1 MSVGAVLAQVRNAVD
16 ALAGLEVGA
25 FADGEL
31 DELVAGLELERQ
43 RLTGATRGVLA
54 EWDERR
60 VWEWNGSRTAG
71 HRLARVDR
79 SSVDH
84 ARAEIARARA
94 GRRCPLTA
102 AAVVEGVLSVDQFA
116 VITAANTPARAAV
129 CAGAGA
135 MLVRESARLDLR
147 GTRIVIQR
155 WCETVDELLDTDRA
169 HERERCLADGTDP
182 EPCTAPLPHADARLF
197 ASRSFEGRLVI
208 DGDLDPIGAEIV
220 TNELRR
226 LEQRLC
232 RTDKRAGI
240 TRTPAQR
247 RAAALIEMATRSATA
262 PANGRRPR
270 PLFSVTVGHDTMA
283 RLCSLASGTLLG
295 SGDLVPHLDTAM
307 LETVLFADHTT
318 ILSVSRQRTFRG
330 ALRRAIQVR
339 DQHCQHPSGCD
350 IPADQ
355 CDIDH
360 IVPYAEGGLTSQF
373 GGDLGC
379 DTHNRLAHLRHTGNH
394 TARPH
399 RTIDRL
405 DELRARIRWR
415 IRQHEHREQQ
425 RERQQPQQQERTRPP
440 THGWTIR
447 IAAW

>member
-16 ALAGLEVGA
+16 ALEGLDAGA

-31 DELVAGLELERQ
+31 DELVTGLQVERQ

-84 ARAEIARARA
+84 ARAEMSQARA
-94 GRRCPLTA
+94 GRRCPHTA
-102 AAVVEGVLSVDQFA
+102 TAVTDGVLSLDQFT
-116 VITAANTPARAAV
+116 VITAANTTARAALF
-129 CAGAGA
+129 AEAEEL
-135 MLVRESARLDLR
+135 LVRECAPLDLR

-155 WCETVDELLDTDRA
+155 WTEIVDELLDTDRTA
-169 HERERCLADGTDP
+169 ERERCLADGVDP
-182 EPCTAPLPHADARLF
+182 EPRPTPVAHADARLF

-208 DGDLDPIGAEIV
+208 DGDLDPIGADIV

-226 LEQRLC
+226 LTEQIR
-232 RTDKRAGI
+232 RTDKQAGF

-270 PLFSVTVGHDTMA
+270 PLFTVTVGNDTMA
-283 RLCSLASGTLLG
+283 RLCTLASGTLLG

-318 ILSVSRQRTFRG
+318 LISVSRQRTFRG
-330 ALRRAIQVR
+330 AIRRAIQVR

-360 IVPYAEGGLTSQF
+360 IVPYAEGGLTSQVA
-373 GGDLGC
+373 GRIGC
-379 DTHNRLAHLRHTGNH
+379 DTHNRIAHLHHTTDH
-394 TARPH
+394 TPRPH

-405 DELRARIRWR
+405 DETRARIRWR
-415 IRQHEHREQQ
+415 TQHHD
-425 RERQQPQQQERTRPP
+425 RTHPPPDQAPDLPRRP
-440 THGWTIR
+440 TTNHGWTIHM
-447 IAAW
+447 ATW

>member
-16 ALAGLEVGA
+16 GLAGLDAAVL
-25 FADGEL
+25 ADGEL
-31 DELVAGLELERQ
+31 DELVAGLERERQ
-43 RLTGATRGVLA
+43 RLTGATRRVLA

-60 VWEWNGSRTAG
+60 VWEWNGSRSAG

-102 AAVVEGVLSVDQFA
+102 AAVVDGELSVDQFA
-116 VITAANTPARAAV
+116 VITAANTPARAALFV
-129 CAGAGA
+129 EAEA
-135 MLVRESARLDLR
+135 MLVRECARLDLR
-147 GTRIVIQR
+147 GTRIVVQR
-155 WCETVDELLDTDRA
+155 WTETVDELLDIDLA
-169 HERERCLADGTDP
+169 HERDRCLADGTDP
-182 EPCTAPLPHADARLF
+182 EPRPTPVPHADARLF

-226 LEQRLC
+226 LEQLLR
-232 RTDKRAGI
+232 RSDTRSGI

-270 PLFSVTVGHDTMA
+270 PLFSVTVGNDTMA
-283 RLCSLASGTLLG
+283 RLCSLASGVLLS

-318 ILSVSRQRTFRG
+318 LISVSRQRTFRG
-330 ALRRAIQVR
+330 AIRRAIQVR

-373 GGDLGC
+373 GGRIGC
-379 DTHNRLAHLRHTGNH
+379 DTHNRIAHLHHTTDH
-394 TARPH
+394 TPRPH

-405 DELRARIRWR
+405 DETRARIRWR
-415 IRQHEHREQQ
+415 TQHHD
-425 RERQQPQQQERTRPP
+425 RTHPPPDRAPDLPRRP
-440 THGWTIR
+440 TTNHGWTIHM
-447 IAAW
+447 ATW